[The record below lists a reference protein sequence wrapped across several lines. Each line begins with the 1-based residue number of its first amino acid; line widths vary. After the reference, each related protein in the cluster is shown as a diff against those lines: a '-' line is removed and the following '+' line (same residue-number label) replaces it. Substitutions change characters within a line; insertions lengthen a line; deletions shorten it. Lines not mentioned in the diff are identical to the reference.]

1 MLSAVLFGTLL
12 AVLAGTGALR
22 WIGKAI
28 LLLICVCIV
37 GVGPLLA
44 GMAVGALFALAR
56 GTLDVYLYG
65 DLY

>member
-12 AVLAGTGALR
+12 AVLAGTGAFR

-28 LLLICVCIV
+28 LLLIGVCIL
-37 GVGPLLA
+37 GVGPTLA
-44 GMAVGALFALAR
+44 AMAAGALFALAR
-56 GTLDVYLYG
+56 GILDVYLYG